1 MNVRFTLLAQ
11 REFDEVLDYYAAF
24 GKATAHKLA
33 REMEAGFARVCKF
46 PESSPYYSPP
56 FRRMKAKSFPYGFFY
71 TVNGDDIV
79 VEAVVHLRRS
89 PVNIRARL
97 RLS

>member
-1 MNVRFTLLAQ
+1 MSLQ
-11 REFDEVLDYYAAF
+11 RTWDADAPALDP
-24 GKATAHKLA
+24 
-33 REMEAGFARVCKF
+33 AGFARVCQF
-46 PESSPYYSPP
+46 PESSPFYSPP